1 MSPRNSTL
9 RGELLALRTPSGPP
23 MSLVHRPVI
32 QQPEPAAGDPVD
44 EPEPDDAERDP
55 RDEEAD
61 AERGDDEQHAQ
72 PDPQRAEPE
81 RADLPAEVRL
91 EPRAAHL
98 APLHVIQD
106 DGDDRGPAEEKGAHD
121 GGGGDDAD
129 EQADGV

>member
-1 MSPRNSTL
+1 MPGRSERWGV
-9 RGELLALRTPSGPP
+9 RGATRLCRGAPSVGGLEERPGYAGALRTLGGLGGHFGAP
-23 MSLVHRPVI
+23 LVHRPVI

-81 RADLPAEVRL
+81 RADLPAEVR
-91 EPRAAHL
+91 
-98 APLHVIQD
+98 
-106 DGDDRGPAEEKGAHD
+106 
-121 GGGGDDAD
+121 
-129 EQADGV
+129 